1 MPRIRSPARRVGRP
15 GVSRKS
21 RALQQ
26 VQHQGDGVD
35 GWLYD
40 LFELRGE

>member
-1 MPRIRSPARRVGRP
+1 MPPLLSPARQVGRS
-15 GVSRKS
+15 GLSRKS

-26 VQHQGDGVD
+26 MQHQDHGVD

-40 LFELRGE
+40 LFELWGE